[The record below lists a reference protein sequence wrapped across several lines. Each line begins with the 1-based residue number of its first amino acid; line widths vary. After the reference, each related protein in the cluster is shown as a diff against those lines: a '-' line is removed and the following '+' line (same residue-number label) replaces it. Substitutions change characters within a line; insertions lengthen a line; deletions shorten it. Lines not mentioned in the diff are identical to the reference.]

1 MKRTQANL
9 AYRLALKAHAGQT
22 RRRHGDHPQAG
33 EPYINHAVRVALA
46 LDGDN
51 AKAIALLHDVLE
63 DTDVS
68 FLDLA
73 RRGVD
78 KGILLAVEA
87 LTRLDDETYREYIER
102 LATLD
107 PVEWWANL
115 AREVKLADLDDNLS
129 DLPSGHSLRKRY
141 EWAKRRLAT

>member
-9 AYRLALKAHAGQT
+9 AYRLALKAHDGQT
-22 RRRHGDHPQAG
+22 RQLDGKR
-33 EPYINHAVRVALA
+33 EPYINHAVRVALT

-51 AKAIALLHDVLE
+51 RKAIALLHDVLE

-102 LATLD
+102 LATWD
-107 PVEWWANL
+107 HAYWSDV

-129 DLPSGHSLRKRY
+129 DLPSGHSLRRRY

>member
-9 AYRLALKAHAGQT
+9 AYRLALKAHAGQVRT
-22 RRRHGDHPQAG
+22 AIPFDTDGE
-33 EPYINHAVRVALA
+33 EPYINHPVRVALA

-51 AKAIALLHDVLE
+51 RKAIALLHDVLE
-63 DTDVS
+63 DTDVTY
-68 FLDLA
+68 LELE

-78 KGILLAVEA
+78 KGILLAVKA

-102 LATLD
+102 LVAWDHLYWSDIT
-107 PVEWWANL
+107 
-115 AREVKLADLDDNLS
+115 REVKLADLDDNLS

-141 EWAKRRLAT
+141 EWAKARLGA